1 VQPRPALFQRQS
13 PRTSGRRRDRSGRST
28 AKPRSSENF
37 AAAARAGTIGA
48 VTGLLVLNLTSC
60 VVVVAALL
68 VAAVLLHLVE
78 RAVGRFVSHRLGW
91 GAVLVTGW
99 IGVPVHEVSHLV
111 TAVVFRH
118 RIVGWSLFDPD
129 PTTGTLG
136 YVRHAH
142 TRPSLFQLSG
152 NFFIGVA
159 PLVGGA
165 VVLALLL
172 VWMATP
178 ATLKALLV
186 QSGLL
191 AAVAPAADPA
201 AFASGVGLAD
211 LGRRLAG
218 LGGDLLAEVWRGRTW
233 WLPLQLYLCAAVAA
247 HLAPSGRDLTGGLR
261 GAVVVVVALVAAA
274 AIGAATGTSLAPAL
288 VAVPVLGLLV
298 VLTLALQVLHAL
310 GVALVAAAFGRR

>member
-1 VQPRPALFQRQS
+1 
-13 PRTSGRRRDRSGRST
+13 
-28 AKPRSSENF
+28 
-37 AAAARAGTIGA
+37 
-48 VTGLLVLNLTSC
+48 VTHLLVLNVTALG
-60 VVVVAALL
+60 VVATALL
-68 VAAVLLHLVE
+68 LAAVLLHLVE

-111 TAVVFRH
+111 AAVLFRH
-118 RIVGWSLFDPD
+118 RVVGWSLFDPD

-142 TRPSLFQLSG
+142 TRPSLYQLAG

-159 PLVGGA
+159 PIFGGA
-165 VVLALLL
+165 VVLAGLL
-172 VWMATP
+172 VWMVPP
-178 ATLKALLV
+178 ATLGALLG

-191 AAVAPAADPA
+191 TAAPAADPA
-201 AFASGVGLAD
+201 AVAAGPWLAD
-211 LGRRLAG
+211 LGRHLAA
-218 LGGDLLAEVWRGRTW
+218 LGWALLAEAWRGRTW

-247 HLAPSGRDLTGGLR
+247 HLAPSARDLAGGLR

-274 AIGAATGTSLAPAL
+274 AVGAAAGVGLQAAL
-288 VAVPVLGLLV
+288 LAVPVVALLV

-310 GVALVAAAFGRR
+310 GAAAAAAVFGRR